1 LNNRDFYGCRELRSC
16 RHRRQGIESTRRGP
30 IKRRPSPLLS
40 AGGRIP
46 GIADDP
52 RLPIFDDE
60 DGRMSVAGG
69 LLTSGE
75 KE

>member
-1 LNNRDFYGCRELRSC
+1 MDAASFAAAVIGGRASIR
-16 RHRRQGIESTRRGP
+16 TRRGP
-30 IKRRPSPLLS
+30 IGRRPSPALS

-69 LLTSGE
+69 PAASGE